1 MKTLL
6 ITDSVACMAALITL
20 ANATVRYDAHA
31 ALSDVSLEVR
41 RSAITVIVGHNGS
54 GKSTL
59 LGVLAGTTPLTSGTL
74 EWHDFDARPGSVAYV
89 PQHARLPEAFP
100 LTVGAA
106 VAMGRWGRTGGRPS
120 ASSWHWGRGA
130 RARVRDAEL
139 VDAAIEQ
146 LGLGELRGRLLSQ
159 LSGGQRQRALVAQG
173 IAQDTEALL
182 FDEPTAGVDAE
193 SSARI
198 AACLAALAEQ
208 GKTIVVASHD
218 AGEIAA
224 ADAVVAL
231 RDGHVIP
238 GESRMT
244 ARSASSLG

>member
-6 ITDSVACMAALITL
+6 ITDRVARMAALLTL
-20 ANATVRYDAHA
+20 SNATVRYDAHA
-31 ALSDVSLEVR
+31 ALADVSLEVR

-59 LGVLAGTTPLTSGTL
+59 LGVLAGTTPLTSGAL
-74 EWHDFDARPGSVAYV
+74 EWHDFDARPGSVAFV
-89 PQHARLPEAFP
+89 PQHARIPEAFP

-106 VAMGRWGRTGGRPS
+106 VAMGRWGRAGTRTR
-120 ASSWHWGRGA
+120 AKSWHRGRNA
-130 RARVRDAEL
+130 QTRTRDAEL
-139 VDAAIEQ
+139 VDTAIEQ

-198 AACLAALAEQ
+198 AACLAALADR
-208 GKTIVVASHD
+208 GKTVVVASHD
-218 AGEIAA
+218 ADEIAA

-231 RDGHVIP
+231 RDGRVIRGGP
-238 GESRMT
+238 VN
-244 ARSASSLG
+244 LG